1 MREKVAA
8 LPADK
13 HWQLLAKSAMQ
24 DDLSGLQRAFTG
36 TVVAGADAT
45 SPRKL
50 VAAWQD
56 ANRRVLERT
65 ERLLAELRT
74 VPAPDA
80 EMLSVA
86 MRELRNLG

>member
-1 MREKVAA
+1 MTCR
-8 LPADK
+8 DC
-13 HWQLLAKSAMQ
+13 SAR
-24 DDLSGLQRAFTG
+24 SPERSSR
-36 TVVAGADAT
+36 GADAA

-56 ANRRVLERT
+56 ANRRALERT
-65 ERLLAELRT
+65 ERLLAELRA